1 MAERRG
7 ETFVM
12 KGEAADASAHGPI
25 SFTSFI
31 LGLASTTLIHLGE
44 QPDPETGKPTPSLE
58 LARHSIELLELLER
72 KTKGNLTQEEQK
84 LFQSLLTDLRLKY
97 VNLSRK

>member
-12 KGEAADASAHGPI
+12 QGETASGPI
-25 SFTSFI
+25 SFSTFI

-44 QPDPETGKPTPSLE
+44 APDPESGSRAVSLE
-58 LARHSIELLELLER
+58 LARQSLELLDLLER
-72 KTKGNLTQEEQK
+72 KTKGNLTQEEQR
-84 LFQSLLTDLRLKY
+84 LFMSLLTDLRLKF
-97 VNLSRK
+97 VAQSRK

>member
-1 MAERRG
+1 MGERRG

-12 KGEAADASAHGPI
+12 QGETAQEPI
-25 SFTSFI
+25 SFSTFI

-44 QPDPETGKPTPSLE
+44 APDPESGQRSPNLE
-58 LARHSIELLELLER
+58 LARQSLDLLELLER
-72 KTKGNLTQEEQK
+72 KTKGNLTQDEQR
-84 LFQSLLTDLRLKY
+84 LFQSLLTDLRLKF